1 LKGLNQKQREILV
14 DIFSKV
20 AVYLATVAL
29 IGGVI
34 EKKVDYVALLILL
47 LLAILLISIMM
58 YIVKED

>member
-1 LKGLNQKQREILV
+1 MKGLNQKQREILV